1 MVNKCAAT
9 KMKKLIFALST
20 LSLLT
25 FYSCSKWA
33 GDPIT
38 QKFSIDG
45 NYTEL
50 QVYDAFD
57 VIVSDT
63 VSQIIITAG
72 ENVMPYVVVKNSDN
86 RLEIYLKGWHSNRG
100 KDMTVILPYNANLKC
115 VDLSGA
121 SDFHSQYGISGDK
134 VEVDLSGASDF
145 YCDIIADEIDMD
157 LSGSSNVN
165 GYLSA
170 NELDLDMSGAS
181 NANIEGQVAT
191 FKIDLSGSSTIKK
204 VVVGNRYA
212 LVCNQCEGSLSGSSD
227 AYIHCDGSIRV
238 SLSGSSDLYYTGN
251 ASTSGS
257 STSGSSDLVHDVL

>member
-9 KMKKLIFALST
+9 KMKKLFFALST
-20 LSLLT
+20 
-25 FYSCSKWA
+25 YSCSKWA

-50 QVYDAFD
+50 QVDDAFD

-86 RLEIYLKGWHSNRG
+86 RLEIYLKGWHGNRG

-157 LSGSSNVN
+157 LSGASNVN

-170 NELDLDMSGAS
+170 NELDLDMSGS
-181 NANIEGQVAT
+181 SDANIEGQVTT

-212 LVCNQCEGSLSGSSD
+212 IVCDQCEGSLSGSSD

-257 STSGSSDLVHDVL
+257 STSGGSDLVHDVL